1 MIQDVIESRKKALA
15 VKESELKKG
24 RKVSFHSLWASEF
37 KKIYPNSS
45 FTSNN
50 LSVHFW
56 TWRKQQQKTASKKVK
71 NDVSSPQSFSA
82 PASNVRSDP
91 LAGHV
96 WNRAA
101 KIRLLEVGKKVEE
114 MMRDQG
120 TPNEVKVT
128 GFANMLW
135 EEWKKANPDREL
147 DSKTESARCLNLTYS
162 KVGKDGPGQDD
173 DEFGGYE
180 KPGWTTSSKLLLL
193 KVGQRVEEMLQNPT
207 TPNEIKLEGFGSLLQ
222 SEWKKLDHPNGSG
235 SETSRSLSM
244 MYTKLQKEGL
254 IAEEP
259 NEDSEPK
266 VIMATWTPKHNRV
279 LQDCMEKF
287 ADLAAVDGLSSYRS
301 CVIKSWRAKFSK
313 SSISD
318 AMLWRK
324 MNDLSL
330 SDVSQLHNLVKGEP
344 ELIDLDDINVKKE
357 PSVATSS
364 TSDKGQMVWNTRAIR
379 DMFEVHRKAKEE
391 LSSIKS
397 TKCRPQLSNLVHSN
411 FVRLHPNCQLA
422 PSILMAKLFSYKTSQ
437 SKGLLD
443 IKPTQKETTVEIQQ
457 TVETNVPPKV
467 KAESSAKSK
476 NLVFRTWTQTM
487 IDDMM
492 STRKMALIKKKKR
505 LEADPTDAL
514 PMAEIWYEEFMK
526 LQPDYKSTKKN
537 LWRKYKWYKSRMGQ
551 ASVDKKEGSSPR
563 KEDRKEN
570 IFSKIEDSK
579 LEEQLSPSN
588 PVIRMKSIRKDVFN
602 YIKAVLEEPRI
613 FLPPKFS
620 EPVPTTHDQF
630 VTPPPLQSFV
640 RPIST
645 FRIAGSMMS
654 PPQGGP
660 FAVPPPLTVPVMTS
674 AGVQTVRTTVSF
686 IAAGPNQF
694 IQTVAPMQ
702 HQQQSALSLGGPVMS
717 IFPNGG
723 PWQGLPPRQLTV
735 MAVPQVQESGNNGN
749 DSIKL
754 PGGAT
759 LVAVTDRN
767 ADQLLKPKHLEKP
780 HVTITIGDRQEGA
793 GTSIK
798 VDNPQQQQ
806 LQQQHQQQQ
815 QQQHIQQQ
823 QLSQHQSALM
833 MSQQP
838 PQTATL
844 TAILHTPTQ
853 QIPLTIPYP
862 INVPQYQPRPSVVQ
876 PPPLTQLRPQVPES
890 PNQLSTRVRTRL
902 AELNVPESMFGDLI
916 NMYSTT
922 RDDFISTLKKGYL
935 AFFPFMLGAEWREK
949 CSGISNSVTGR
960 KLASLMD
967 LYSED
972 RRKGKIASPEYLT
985 KVASNFSVTEL
996 MLKQLMV
1003 CHAETRNS
1011 MVSQLKMTVP
1021 LPIIYYEMCRRWPK
1035 IHPEVR
1041 MTTKQLISVHHMLSY
1056 EPGKDSTPE
1065 IDCQLAEIWKTM
1077 DKEVPLLA
1085 THESQK
1091 EIKRENFED
1100 DDDDEAVY
1108 DDNNISMEQLQ
1119 EWFLS
1124 TENLSGNLDSL
1135 RPRFVVRG
1143 TKWCRKDREDLKVFT
1158 KVVHRR
1164 WLDGLS
1170 RHRRLSQIDFLHRT
1184 WKRFS
1189 PKSVISKFHLTAR
1202 CVREVR
1208 LAKEK
1213 RSKRE
1218 NDQIR
1223 KWRLSCE
1230 EFCENEENTFVLDE
1244 VEEERRRQKQIE
1256 REELA
1261 QNKKS
1266 EVSSGGHVH
1275 AGFSGRLTSL
1285 SRHANLSVDN
1295 WKKDFN
1301 KDENVLAY
1309 IGAMQKTSSKG
1320 SQPITWTPE
1329 VIRDLMKARA
1339 EARKRKRIWEDWAV
1353 KKYGGVGIAY
1363 NLPNVKFTK
1372 VDDMFREEWIKV
1384 RPEMSNLSIWTLVSY
1399 ARKFDNLKKQLIEAN
1414 GGKVIKETNSKLA
1427 NAEDKVRPLVAML
1440 FFPESGIPKYNL
1452 DKLEKLKDI
1461 PQELKNLL
1469 KSRQMAK
1476 ERQSDPENSR
1486 FTLVHFWE
1494 EAWCELEPESSMN
1507 GHELQRLLFR
1517 YEQNSLVRARLIPAL
1532 LTKDDIETE
1541 PSSDSP
1547 QPQSDEILSVK
1558 PRNFVFPENE
1568 DEEDVSLFCYQT
1580 RPEPRGAVV
1589 RHFAHLDRD
1598 ILRPNH
1604 PVFEIPIVNGVPV
1617 ASSEKASKLRRS
1629 AKGYN
1634 LIEKTAV
1641 GHPELTFC
1649 HDEGKEKK
1657 IGYYERLY
1665 L

>member
-1 MIQDVIESRKKALA
+1 MIQDVIDSRKMALSIKDA
-15 VKESELKKG
+15 ELKKG
-24 RKVSFHSLWASEF
+24 RKVSFHTLWSSEF
-37 KKIYPNSS
+37 KKIYPNST

-56 TWRKQQQKTASKKVK
+56 TWRKQQQKNSSKKGK
-71 NDVSSPQSFSA
+71 QEIASPQSS
-82 PASNVRSDP
+82 PPPVSNVKSDP
-91 LAGHV
+91 FVAGHV

-128 GFANMLW
+128 GFANMLF
-135 EEWKKANPDREL
+135 EEWKKAHPDREL
-147 DSKTESARCLNLTYS
+147 DSKLESARCLNLTYS
-162 KVGKDGPGQDD
+162 KVVKDGPGHDD
-173 DEFGGYE
+173 DDLVSNE
-180 KPGWTTSSKLLLL
+180 KHGWTTASKLLLL
-193 KVGQRVEEMLQNPT
+193 KVGQKVEDMLQTPT
-207 TPNEIKLEGFGSLLQ
+207 TPNEIKLEGFGNLLQ
-222 SEWKKLDHPNGSG
+222 SEWKKQDHANGSG
-235 SETSRSLSM
+235 SETIRSLTM

-254 IAEEP
+254 KLEES
-259 NEDSEPK
+259 EDIEPRG
-266 VIMATWTPKHNRV
+266 IMATWTPKHNRV

-287 ADLAAVDGLSSYRS
+287 SDLATPAEYSTYKS
-301 CVIKSWRAKFSK
+301 CVIKSWRTKFTK

-324 MNDLSL
+324 ITDLSH
-330 SDVSQLHNLVKGEP
+330 SEVSQLHNLNKSEP
-344 ELIDLDDINVKKE
+344 ELIDLDDVKKE
-357 PSVATSS
+357 PANATFSM
-364 TSDKGQMVWNTRAIR
+364 SDKDKMVWNMTAIR
-379 DMFEVHRKAKEE
+379 DLFDAHRKAQKE
-391 LSSIKS
+391 LSSTP
-397 TKCRPQLSNLVHSN
+397 TKYRPQLSNLVHSN
-411 FVRLHPNCQLA
+411 FIRLHKNCQLV
-422 PSILMAKLFSYKTSQ
+422 PSVLMAKLFSYKTAVN
-437 SKGLLD
+437 KGLLD
-443 IKPTQKETTVEIQQ
+443 IKPALNESSNEIQ
-457 TVETNVPPKV
+457 TTSVETMAPPKI
-467 KAESSAKSK
+467 KTESSAKSK
-476 NLVFRTWTQTM
+476 NLVFRTWTQAM

-492 STRKMALIKKKKR
+492 ATRKIALIKKKKR
-505 LEADPTDAL
+505 LEADTTDTV

-551 ASVDKKEGSSPR
+551 ASADKKEGSSPK
-563 KEDRKEN
+563 KEDRKN
-570 IFSKIEDSK
+570 IVWPKIEESK
-579 LEEQLSPSN
+579 FVPALEEQLSLLS
-588 PVIRMKSIRKDVFN
+588 PVVPMKSIRKDVFN

-620 EPVPTTHDQF
+620 EPFPTTPISTDQF

-645 FRIAGSMMS
+645 FRIAPGSTMS
-654 PPQGGP
+654 QPQS
-660 FAVPPPLTVPVMTS
+660 FIVPPPLSVPVMTAS
-674 AGVQTVRTTVSF
+674 GVRPTVSF
-686 IAAGPNQF
+686 ISSGSNQI

-702 HQQQSALSLGGPVMS
+702 QQHQQHQTVGPVMS

-723 PWQGLPPRQLTV
+723 PWQGLPPRQLTI
-735 MAVPQVQESGNNGN
+735 MSVPQMQESNSGNNSN

-798 VDNPQQQQ
+798 VENSQQQQ

-815 QQQHIQQQ
+815 LQQ
-823 QLSQHQSALM
+823 QLSHHHSALM

-844 TAILHTPTQ
+844 TAIIHTPTQ

-862 INVPQYQPRPSVVQ
+862 INVPHYQPRPSVVQ
-876 PPPLTQLRPQVPES
+876 PPPLTQLRPQVPEPS
-890 PNQLSTRVRTRL
+890 NQLSTRVRTRL
-902 AELNVPESMFGDLI
+902 GELNIPESMFGELI
-916 NMYSTT
+916 NLYSST
-922 RDDFISTLKKGYL
+922 RDEFISTLKKGYL

-949 CSGISNSVTGR
+949 YSGISNVVTGR
-960 KLASLMD
+960 KLALLMD

-972 RRKGKIASPEYLT
+972 RRKGKVASPEYLT
-985 KVASNFSVTEL
+985 KVPSNFSVTEV

-1003 CHAETRNS
+1003 CHTEARNLLLS
-1011 MVSQLKMTVP
+1011 HLKMTCP
-1021 LPIIYYEMCRRWPK
+1021 RPIIYHEMCRRWPK
-1035 IHPEVR
+1035 FHPEVR

-1056 EPGKDSTPE
+1056 EPDRDATPE

-1077 DKEVPLLA
+1077 DREVPLLA
-1085 THESQK
+1085 AYESLK
-1091 EIKRENFED
+1091 EIKRENVE

-1108 DDNNISMEQLQ
+1108 DESNVSMDQLQ

-1124 TENLSGNLDSL
+1124 TENIFGNRISN
-1135 RPRFVVRG
+1135 RPRFIVRG
-1143 TKWCRKDREDLKVFT
+1143 ARWCLDDRKDLTFFR

-1164 WLDGLS
+1164 WLDSQS
-1170 RHRRLSQIDFLHRT
+1170 RYRRLSQMDFLHRT
-1184 WKRFS
+1184 WKRFNPQS
-1189 PKSVISKFHLTAR
+1189 FISKLHLTAR

-1208 LAKEK
+1208 RAKLKEG
-1213 RSKRE
+1213 KRE

-1223 KWRLSCE
+1223 KWRHICE
-1230 EFCENEENTFVLDE
+1230 EFCANEESIVVHDE
-1244 VEEERRRQKQIE
+1244 VEEERKRKKQIE
-1256 REELA
+1256 RDELML
-1261 QNKKS
+1261 NKKS
-1266 EVSSGGHVH
+1266 EISSAGHAH

-1301 KDENVLAY
+1301 KDENVLDY
-1309 IGAMQKTSSKG
+1309 IGAMQKSSIKG
-1320 SQPITWTPE
+1320 TQPITWTPE

-1372 VDDMFREEWIKV
+1372 VDDMFREEWIKL

-1414 GGKVIKETNSKLA
+1414 GDKVIKETNSKV
-1427 NAEDKVRPLVAML
+1427 NSEEKVKPSVAML
-1440 FFPESGIPKYNL
+1440 FFPESSIPKYNL
-1452 DKLEKLKDI
+1452 EKLESLKDI
-1461 PQELKNLL
+1461 PRELKNLL

-1476 ERQSDPENSR
+1476 ERQTGPESENSK
-1486 FTLVHFWE
+1486 FTLNHFWE
-1494 EAWCELEPESSMN
+1494 EAWCELQPESSLN
-1507 GHELQRLLFR
+1507 GNELQRLLFR
-1517 YEQNSLVRARLIPAL
+1517 YEQNALVRARLIPAL
-1532 LTKDDIETE
+1532 LSKDDNETE

-1547 QPQSDEILSVK
+1547 HPQPDEILSVK

-1568 DEEDVSLFCYQT
+1568 EVEDFSLFCYQN
-1580 RPEPRGAVV
+1580 RPVSRGAIGK
-1589 RHFAHLDRD
+1589 HFANLERD

-1604 PVFEIPIVNGVPV
+1604 PVFEIPIVSGVPV
-1617 ASSEKASKLRRS
+1617 ASPGNVSTLRWS
-1629 AKGYN
+1629 AKGYS
-1634 LIEKTAV
+1634 LIEKTSV
-1641 GHPELTFC
+1641 SHPELTFC
-1649 HDEGKEKK
+1649 HDEGKTPYFFV
-1657 IGYYERLY
+1657 IT
-1665 L
+1665 